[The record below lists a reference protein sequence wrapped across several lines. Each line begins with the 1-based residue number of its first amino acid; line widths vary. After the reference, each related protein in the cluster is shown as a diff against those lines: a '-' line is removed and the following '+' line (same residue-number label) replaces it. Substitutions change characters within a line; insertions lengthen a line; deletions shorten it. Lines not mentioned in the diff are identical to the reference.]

1 MVFDKRSKSKEVSAR
16 PRTTYTRKE
25 APVRTIKPELDVK
38 QDIIVQINKKSKIT
52 SEEQSN
58 FEKNLWRMHRNG
70 DISYEDYI
78 NFKQKL
84 IEKTLGTKKIAKDFD
99 INESRSEVST
109 GGSGYDVEKK
119 EDRKEEV
126 RRKEQDE
133 SLRVPLKEE
142 RKGKFFS
149 YLMQNKTFRLTAF
162 VFFAALLLFFLAR
175 TSLSVK
181 EISPVI
187 LILVVLFI
195 IFLFGYGGNK
205 EKAKSLFS

>member
-1 MVFDKRSKSKEVSAR
+1 MVFDKRSKYKEVSVR
-16 PRTTYTRKE
+16 PRTTYRKE
-25 APVRTIKPELDVK
+25 APVRKIQSESDVRTIIKE
-38 QDIIVQINKKSKIT
+38 QIEGKSKIT
-52 SEEQSN
+52 PEEQSN
-58 FEKNLWRMHRNG
+58 FEKHIWRMHRNG
-70 DISYEDYI
+70 DISYEDYL

-84 IEKTLGTKKIAKDFD
+84 VEKTAGTKKIKKDFD
-99 INESRSEVST
+99 IDESRSESST
-109 GGSGYDVEKK
+109 GGSGYDLEKK
-119 EDRKEEV
+119 EGTKEEV
-126 RRKEQDE
+126 RREEQDE
-133 SLRVPLKEE
+133 SLRAPLKEE

-162 VFFAALLLFFLAR
+162 VFLAALLLFFLAR

-205 EKAKSLFS
+205 APKPNLFS